1 MSSPDPTRRPGVFQ
15 GPADSDPQPIRPFV
29 VAEDEM
35 AAYFDR
41 LDAEEAGWLRRARR
55 RRLLT
60 RLGIA
65 LVGLGV
71 ALLLAVAAVHLG
83 RQPSPPTTVPAPVT
97 VPAPGATDY
106 VPVPAGKP

>member
-1 MSSPDPTRRPGVFQ
+1 MSSPDPTRRPGSFQ
-15 GPADSDPQPIRPFV
+15 GPADSDPLPIRPHV
-29 VAEDEM
+29 MAEDEL
-35 AAYFDR
+35 AAYLDR
-41 LDAEEAGWLRRARR
+41 LDAEEAAMLRRARR
-55 RRLLT
+55 QRLLV

-97 VPAPGATDY
+97 VPAPGGTGY
-106 VPVPAGKP
+106 VPVPAGMP